1 MRINIT
7 HCMYCIV
14 TIMKITIITIII
26 KIHKCMILIM
36 ISFIIINTTIKI
48 INTFE
53 R

>member
-14 TIMKITIITIII
+14 TIMKITIIIII

-36 ISFIIINTTIKI
+36 ISFIYTTIKI

>member
-7 HCMYCIV
+7 YCMYCIV

-36 ISFIIINTTIKI
+36 VSFIYTTIKI
-48 INTFE
+48 INTFK

>member
-36 ISFIIINTTIKI
+36 VSFIYTAIKI